1 MRLVLQGTM
10 SAEELAKVVN
20 EIVQDTLKKAEV
32 EGQEKYIHN
41 PVVELN
47 LMIKDIEQP
56 QLLVDDEK
64 NAMLTV
70 HQGVKDGELTEY
82 VEVDRSELVAK
93 FNELMDNEIE
103 AIENNDPELVEFFEK
118 QEAALQE
125 KE

>member
-10 SAEELAKVVN
+10 TPEELAKAVN
-20 EIVQDTLKKAEV
+20 EIVQDTFKKAEV
-32 EGQEKYIHN
+32 EGQVQYIHN
-41 PVVELN
+41 PVVEMN
-47 LMIKDIEQP
+47 LKIEGHEEP

-70 HQGVKDGELTEY
+70 HQGVKDGELVEY

-103 AIENNDPELVEFFEK
+103 AIENKDPELLEFFEK
-118 QEAALQE
+118 QEAE

>member
-1 MRLVLQGTM
+1 MRLVLQGSMTP
-10 SAEELAKVVN
+10 EELAKAVN
-20 EIVQDTLKKAEV
+20 EIVQDTFKKAEV
-32 EGQEKYIHN
+32 KGQVQYIHN
-41 PVVELN
+41 PVVEMN
-47 LMIKDIEQP
+47 LKIEGHEEP

-70 HQGVKDGELTEY
+70 HQGVKDGELIEY
-82 VEVDRSELVAK
+82 VEVDRTELVAK

>member
-10 SAEELAKVVN
+10 TPEELAKVVN

-32 EGQEKYIHN
+32 EGQKQYIHN

-47 LMIKDIEQP
+47 LMIEGHEQP

-103 AIENNDPELVEFFEK
+103 AIENSDPELIEFFEK
-118 QEAALQE
+118 QEAAKE

>member
-1 MRLVLQGTM
+1 M
-10 SAEELAKVVN
+10 
-20 EIVQDTLKKAEV
+20 
-32 EGQEKYIHN
+32 
-41 PVVELN
+41 VELN
-47 LMIKDIEQP
+47 LMIEGHEQP

-93 FNELMDNEIE
+93 SNELMDNEIE
-103 AIENNDPELVEFFEK
+103 AIENSDPELIEFFEK
-118 QEAALQE
+118 QEAAKE